1 MIRILIIIPTTSIS
15 GEIGID
21 IEIVVVISLD
31 SIVALRVTWVL
42 HHVRVDLVILLVVH
56 FIVIVIVIV
65 IVILWYCYPTHL
77 FIEKN
82 YCTANDNN

>member
-1 MIRILIIIPTTSIS
+1 MIRIFIIIPPTSIS

-21 IEIVVVISLD
+21 IEIVVAISLD

-42 HHVRVDLVILLVVH
+42 HHVRVYLVILLIFH
-56 FIVIVIVIV
+56 FIFIVIVI
-65 IVILWYCYPTHL
+65 LRYCCPTHL

>member
-1 MIRILIIIPTTSIS
+1 MIRIFIIIPPTSIS

-42 HHVRVDLVILLVVH
+42 HHVRVYLLVVH
-56 FIVIVIVIV
+56 FIFIV
-65 IVILWYCYPTHL
+65 IVILRYCCPTHL